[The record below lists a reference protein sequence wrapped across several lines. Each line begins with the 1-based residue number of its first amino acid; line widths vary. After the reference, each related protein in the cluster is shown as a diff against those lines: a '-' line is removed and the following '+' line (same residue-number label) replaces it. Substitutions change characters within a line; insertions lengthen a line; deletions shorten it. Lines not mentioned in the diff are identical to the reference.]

1 MPLKAVP
8 AAQVLA
14 ATVTTSGPLNTQ
26 SNISMAKSSKQ
37 SVKWYREII
46 TQFIENQVALKQ

>member
-14 ATVTTSGPLNTQ
+14 ATAMTLRPLNTQ
-26 SNISMAKSSKQ
+26 GDISMAKNSKQ
-37 SVKWYREII
+37 LVE
-46 TQFIENQVALKQ
+46 